1 MTEHRSLEELLL
13 DLHLDRLEDE
23 SRRWLLG
30 ELERDAALRAKS
42 ERLGQVLRPLDQV
55 APVGVPTNLAD
66 RVLSFIGESNAAT
79 RGTIPFPA
87 ERRGR
92 VRFSLWKMRDMI
104 AVAAC
109 IALLFGALGPGLSAV
124 RGRAQRTMCA
134 SNLGSIFRGTSAYQ
148 ETFAGA
154 LPYAGGMTN
163 ASWLPGAEGGLPFHS
178 NSRHPY
184 LLMKLKFVPKSADF
198 QCAGREGDEAVASGE
213 LDSRD
218 DFADHRNISYDSL
231 NLAGVNPNVRPP
243 VALAYMSDANPL
255 FVGARFNAGLDP
267 MRTNSPAH
275 RGKGQ
280 TVLRLD
286 GSAAFMVTPVYAAN
300 GDNLWTIANVQ
311 EYRGTETATRTD
323 DAFLVPGF
331 PTSQRR

>member
-1 MTEHRSLEELLL
+1 MADPRPVEELLL

-23 SRRWLLG
+23 PRRWLLA

-42 ERLGQVLRPLDQV
+42 ERLGQVLRPLDQI
-55 APVGVPTNLAD
+55 APVIAPTNLAD
-66 RVLSFIGESNAAT
+66 RVLAFIGSSTAST
-79 RGTIPFPA
+79 PRTIPFPA
-87 ERRGR
+87 QRGGNLL
-92 VRFSLWKMRDMI
+92 SALWGMRDLI

-109 IALLFGALGPGLSAV
+109 IVLLFGVLGPGMSAV

-134 SNLGSIFRGTSAYQ
+134 SNLGSIFRGVSAYQ

-154 LPYAGGMTN
+154 LPYAGGMLN
-163 ASWLPGAEGGLPFHS
+163 ASWLPGADGATPFSS

-184 LLMKLKFVPKSADF
+184 LLMKLKFVSKSSDF
-198 QCAGREGDEAVASGE
+198 QCPSQGSDESVASGE
-213 LDSRD
+213 IGSGD
-218 DFADHRNISYDSL
+218 DFGAHQDISYDSL
-231 NLAGVNPNVRPP
+231 NLAGANPNVRPP

-255 FVGARFNAGLDP
+255 FVGARFNAGLDAS
-267 MRTNSPAH
+267 RANSPAH

-286 GSAAFMVTPVYAAN
+286 GSAAFIATPVYATN
-300 GDNLWTIANVQ
+300 GDNLWTITNVQ
-311 EYRGTETATRTD
+311 EYRGTETPTRND